1 MDEYA
6 SSIVD
11 VYFGIKKYNKALEIL
26 YEFKDLLEKKFINA
40 KWYNE
45 VLKKIRYVRIKYKI
59 RKKICQVY
67 IVN

>member
-1 MDEYA
+1 MDEYV

-26 YEFKDLLEKKFINA
+26 YELKDLLEKKFINA

-45 VLKKIRYVRIKYKI
+45 VLRKI
-59 RKKICQVY
+59 KICEDK
-67 IVN
+67 I